1 MATSQWPDFLKSPQ
15 KAVSLTPLHPGN
27 HSTCLPMECG
37 SDRQSRKWQVKL
49 ETREK
54 GELIDLEDRVRG
66 WGEGSRSKRPKPPT
80 LL

>member
-1 MATSQWPDFLKSPQ
+1 
-15 KAVSLTPLHPGN
+15 
-27 HSTCLPMECG
+27 MECG
-37 SDRQSRKWQVKL
+37 SDRQTRKWQVKL